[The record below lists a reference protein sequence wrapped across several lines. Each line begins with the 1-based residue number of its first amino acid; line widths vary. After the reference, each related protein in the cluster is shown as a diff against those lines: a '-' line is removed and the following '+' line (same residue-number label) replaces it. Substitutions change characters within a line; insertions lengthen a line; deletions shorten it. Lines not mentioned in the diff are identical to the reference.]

1 VGVTATTNAKGQR
14 VKLRD
19 GNSKIQFGGA
29 FGTLGASGLSKEKVL
44 FSDQLNGVFSTTVG
58 AIAGRQASATS
69 LDNQFGEWATKDEV
83 YTISDEK
90 GLTLSYAS
98 RRDDLKLRAGDLA
111 RSLNS
116 RKYDGFDQAM
126 MLNAVM
132 KDGNAVSAG
141 LGISM
146 DRTLG
151 FNSAIEIRTRK
162 SAFDLPVL
170 GFSSDKQMWG
180 AYTFNGGKHTAKFGF
195 FQNEGDSLLSLD
207 KTLVSGREGDTIRS
221 SGAVADFVYSGFKL
235 ADINLTAGYLSE
247 NGSVLGGAMK
257 GEFATKPAESTFARI
272 GVMRNLSDKWNLKGQ
287 YMFAQTEAKF
297 QQGALARIG
306 NLSDVT
312 SDSFALG
319 INGRD
324 ILRVNDRFSLT
335 LSQPLRVNGGTATVR
350 FANGINFRKPGD
362 FDLTNT
368 DRQVSLSPSGRE
380 MRLTS
385 EYGFTLLPNVE
396 MNLGAMLVNNAGHD
410 TRKGLS
416 AGGFLGLKAKF

>member
-1 VGVTATTNAKGQR
+1 VWG
-14 VKLRD
+14 
-19 GNSKIQFGGA
+19 
-29 FGTLGASGLSKEKVL
+29 
-44 FSDQLNGVFSTTVG
+44 
-58 AIAGRQASATS
+58 
-69 LDNQFGEWATKDEV
+69 
-83 YTISDEK
+83 
-90 GLTLSYAS
+90 SYA
-98 RRDDLKLRAGDLA
+98 
-111 RSLNS
+111 
-116 RKYDGFDQAM
+116 
-126 MLNAVM
+126 
-132 KDGNAVSAG
+132 
-141 LGISM
+141 
-146 DRTLG
+146 
-151 FNSAIEIRTRK
+151 
-162 SAFDLPVL
+162 
-170 GFSSDKQMWG
+170 
-180 AYTFNGGKHTAKFGF
+180 FNGDNHTTKFGF
-195 FQNEGDSLLSLD
+195 FQNEGGSLLSLD
-207 KTLVSGREGDTIRS
+207 KTLVPGREGDTIRS

-257 GEFATKPAESTFARI
+257 GEFSTKPAESTFARI
-272 GVMRNLSDKWNLKGQ
+272 GVMRNLSDKWNLIGQ

-324 ILRVNDRFSLT
+324 ILRANDRFSLT

-410 TRKGLS
+410 TRTGLS